1 MSRKRLRQEA
11 FEALAA
17 GEVEVAIRH
26 FEECLKQ
33 DTGDA
38 AGYTA
43 LGNALKRQG
52 RFAEAVCRHQEAIRL
67 MPQSAELRSN
77 LGGTY
82 LAWGQHGAA
91 LRELEHAVSLEP
103 QGVELIFNLGTALH
117 KAGRY
122 AEACARFRE
131 VTDVEPGHYRSWTN
145 LGSSLKSMGL
155 IREAVEALERAVS
168 LAPDFAE
175 AQWNLGLGRLTMG
188 EFSAGWELYEWR
200 RQIPEIPITRFN
212 ERSWDGS
219 SETSGTLLIHAE
231 QGHGDTFQF
240 IRFIRCARARVG
252 KVVFLCPV
260 PLRKVLE
267 GVEGVDQWVVQGEAL
282 PPFDFQIPL
291 MSLPH
296 VLGMGGELSDS
307 ASYLEVNPARR
318 AFWRERLSQ
327 LTGARVGLCWQGN
340 PRYRDDHLRSIPLE
354 AFEPLMEQEGVSFV
368 ALQKEDGLGD
378 LGTLA
383 QRWPLTDWS
392 AELDRDHGSFVDSAA
407 LISELSLV
415 ITSDTSIAHL
425 AGALGRPVWLLLAD
439 VCDWRWGLESTETP
453 WYPTMR
459 LFRQRRSGDWA
470 EVMGR
475 VRQALGDQL
484 RKTSRS

>member
-17 GEVEVAIRH
+17 GEVELAIRH
-26 FEECLKQ
+26 FEQCLDQ
-33 DTGDA
+33 DNDDA

-67 MPQSAELRSN
+67 MPRSAELRSN

-91 LRELEHAVSLEP
+91 VRELEHAVSLEP
-103 QGVELIFNLGTALH
+103 HGVELVFNLGTALH
-117 KAGRY
+117 QAGRY
-122 AEACARFRE
+122 AEACVKFRE
-131 VTDVEPGHYRSWTN
+131 VTKVEPSHYRSWTN

-155 IREAVEALERAVS
+155 LGESVEALERAVS

-175 AQWNLGLGRLTMG
+175 AQWNLGLGRLTLG
-188 EFSAGWELYEWR
+188 EFHAGWELYEWR
-200 RQIPEIPITRFN
+200 REIPEIPITRFN
-212 ERSWDGS
+212 EPSWDGS
-219 SETSGTLLIHAE
+219 SETSSTLLIHAE

-240 IRFIRCARARVG
+240 VRFIRLARARVG
-252 KVVFLCPV
+252 RVVFVCPA

-267 GVEGVDQWVVQGEAL
+267 GVEGVDQWMLPGEAL
-282 PPFDFQIPL
+282 PPFDAQLPL

-296 VLGMGGELSDS
+296 VLGVGGELSASGAYLASHS
-307 ASYLEVNPARR
+307 ARSS
-318 AFWRERLSQ
+318 FWGERLRD
-327 LTGARVGLCWQGN
+327 LRGMKIGLCWQGN
-340 PRYRDDHLRSIPLE
+340 PTYRDDSARSIPLE
-354 AFEPLMEQEGVSFV
+354 AFEPLMEMEGVSFV
-368 ALQKEDGLGD
+368 ALQKEEGLG
-378 LGTLA
+378 GLA
-383 QRWPLTDWS
+383 ACAERWPIVDWS
-392 AELDRDHGSFVDSAA
+392 EELDRDHGAFVDSAA
-407 LISELSLV
+407 IISQLPLV

-459 LFRQRRSGDWA
+459 LFRQRRSGDWG
-470 EVMGR
+470 EVMSR
-475 VRQALGDQL
+475 VSQALGAQL